1 MQKKRLIEIIT
12 FVLKSVASTL
22 ISQAVIHITVALQIT
37 PYLIFLI
44 VLI

>member
-1 MQKKRLIEIIT
+1 MQKKRLIEVIT
-12 FVLKSVASTL
+12 FVLKTVVSAM
-22 ISQAVIHITVALQIT
+22 ISQAVIQITIALQIT